1 METKFGI
8 HLRSA
13 GLSGDTR
20 SGDVHS
26 TNRSVYISKPVEDLK
41 EMFEKGDISSEVST
55 THSSKSRGALGFD
68 KTVKPTNAITHSTK
82 VASGTSSVASTK
94 VSESFKFKSSYSS
107 KLGQFGSKERDCNVE
122 RSVSPVAVCKS
133 GTPSTDESVPA
144 IAKAKVFG
152 ANAQI
157 FTATVENKTNKA
169 SNGGLQGLEA
179 IEVDKKAATNQLV
192 TGLALLRIRPG
203 LGKSDDGRKIIHS
216 KSASNSS
223 TDSTDFKME
232 NSVVKETKSL
242 FSTSSH
248 SNEKLEKKFSLD
260 QNRKLNL
267 NQEGLAK
274 VKNVDEVSASQ
285 KKVHDAT
292 FQPKTFARKDVL
304 RNRVHSP
311 VMRASSSSSSSGGI
325 SPRNEMVQV
334 NNTPPKG
341 LHSSSENRRSPTA
354 HGDGNLSKAEAIT
367 NRVHSPVMRAS
378 SSSSSSGGINPRNEI
393 VQVNNTPPKGLHSR
407 SENRRSPTAHGD
419 GNLNKAEA
427 ITEVEKQSQAPER
440 RLAAEILGKEKPV
453 YNRQK
458 SNDSVSSDSER
469 RADSNSNS
477 KFKWV
482 EKGRLSLEE
491 FKEQQKL
498 KSIQKDS
505 TVESAP
511 SQMLLASPDDNDLK
525 RHRSDPFTTGL
536 ISPEASSLSRVG
548 SRKLGTINFRNIK
561 EGFEKVA
568 HSVQEDN
575 SKRKPQ
581 IEIRTTK
588 NIFERKKSL
597 EVLEVSV
604 RSQTSASLPSLLRSS
619 SLDKGRVLERVKSL
633 NKVDTK
639 AKTPPMIRMQ
649 RPSTSSSQNTRQEE
663 QVSSDDYDNIELF
676 KPITMKIPG
685 HVGTVCDDGHS
696 NEGDISS
703 EAGEGL
709 YETITG
715 DKDDSGFHFGKQGI
729 RKRSPGV
736 RRRSKPSQEIEVS
749 QQESSDSVS
758 EVTHEPSGTDGDIDS
773 DSDSSGNSGIYEPID
788 HIGHRPQCES
798 LEEVEPPP
806 VPVRK
811 QVIKKKK
818 KIEDKACVEKTFK
831 AKIKKLY
838 KGHKNSAS
846 TDTDNALLS
855 LTHQALATAVP
866 SSSGVLTLIG
876 GKIKNLKKTKSSNF
890 SKSLDVIPTVTM
902 DLPRQHSESNLM
914 PIELDTSGSSTE
926 LEIDLHRQSGY
937 IDADTS
943 MVLPDLESPK
953 LPPTPP
959 PLPPRDHGMF
969 RVHSGDNFTVQK
981 VQSHDGNE
989 SPPLPPR
996 NPRVSKNNVN
1006 LDMVVPIIHGMK
1018 APTEEQKRKFFPP
1031 SKDSYLYGQELHSA
1045 SEDSELDYLEP
1056 SPKQDRV
1063 TRKVPSPSS
1072 QQHSPKDMVDS
1083 YMSVDPPYMDAT
1095 DLEYSLAHE
1104 IQKALQDRKSSAY
1117 IKPED
1122 IDSLPNKKNEVF
1134 ISSPFPHLLQY
1145 RSPNDED
1152 DLYIE
1157 LSDDQVYGRVG
1168 NRYKSKLESESLYQ
1182 FYNKDK
1188 IVRASRRKTVYVS
1201 SDESDESNSSLYE
1214 DMSKFHINARQ
1225 KSDNDDSATRRDST
1239 VGKDKEPTLKP
1250 STLELL
1256 SKKGVSMR
1264 VLWAEME
1271 EVKNG
1276 GILET
1281 ITPQERKIQE
1291 SMFEIISSEATYL
1304 KSLNVLINVFLMSPE
1319 FSSNMSDR
1327 CVITKQQ
1334 RHIIFSNIG
1343 AIRDA
1348 SERFLADLEATWQ
1361 KSVLLSDVCDIISKH
1376 AIRNFECYVRYCSNQ
1391 MYQDRAVSALRKEPI
1406 FSEALKRLEQNP
1418 DCQGLPMISFLL
1430 LPMQRITRLPLLVD
1444 AICHRLEP
1452 RTDRHKS
1459 ATKALELLNKLVRR
1473 CNEGAKRMQQTE
1485 QMCLIAK
1492 QLDFKVKEIPL
1503 ISASRFLVKQGEVG
1517 RIRNESSSRL
1527 PFGKGK
1533 PSKQNLFLFL
1543 FSDMMLITKK
1553 KSNTQYLV
1561 IDYAMRNAL
1570 MVECIDNP
1578 EKSRYLPNGVPSGSK
1593 NVFLLVLLENFMK
1606 KQVEMVLT
1614 CANPSDRARWID
1626 AICPSQDADDSEKI
1640 YEEWDCPQ
1648 VQCIEPFMAR
1658 EPDEL
1663 TLEESDVVNVF
1674 KKMPDGMYEGER
1686 IRDGERGWFPSDHAA
1701 EIVNSHVRAR
1711 NLRLRYR
1718 MMAVSGSDG

>member
-1 METKFGI
+1 METKFGV

-13 GLSGDTR
+13 RLGGDTR

-26 TNRSVYISKPVEDLK
+26 TNRSVYMSKPVEDLK
-41 EMFEKGDISSEVST
+41 EMFEKRDISSDVST
-55 THSSKSRGALGFD
+55 TQTSTSSVALGLG
-68 KTVKPTNAITHSTK
+68 KGIIQTSVTKSTK
-82 VASGTSSVASTK
+82 LEGGTSSEASTK
-94 VSESFKFKSSYSS
+94 VSEGAKLKSSTSS
-107 KLGQFGSKERDCNVE
+107 KPGQFGPKGWDRIKDV
-122 RSVSPVAVCKS
+122 SVSSVTVSDSLKS
-133 GTPSTDESVPA
+133 GTPSTDESVPT

-152 ANAQI
+152 ASTQI
-157 FTATVENKTNKA
+157 FTATVENKTNRA
-169 SNGGLQGLEA
+169 SNGGLQGLEPV
-179 IEVDKKAATNQLV
+179 ELDKKAATNQLV

-223 TDSTDFKME
+223 TDSIDFKTE
-232 NSVVKETKSL
+232 NSVAQETKSL
-242 FSTSSH
+242 LSTSSNI
-248 SNEKLEKKFSLD
+248 SEKSQLDIKKSLD
-260 QNRKLNL
+260 PNKKLNL
-267 NQEGLAK
+267 NQEGL
-274 VKNVDEVSASQ
+274 VKTLNVDGVSASQ
-285 KKVHDAT
+285 RKVHDAT
-292 FQPKTFARKDVL
+292 FQSKTFTKHDVVTD
-304 RNRVHSP
+304 RVSRP
-311 VMRASSSSSSSGGI
+311 VMRASSSCSLSGGN
-325 SPRNEMVQV
+325 SPRNEKEQI
-334 NNTPPKG
+334 NNTTPKG
-341 LHSSSENRRSPTA
+341 QNSRPENSSPTT
-354 HGDGNLSKAEAIT
+354 HGDGNFKKPES
-367 NRVHSPVMRAS
+367 RV
-378 SSSSSSGGINPRNEI
+378 
-393 VQVNNTPPKGLHSR
+393 NTELK
-407 SENRRSPTAHGD
+407 
-419 GNLNKAEA
+419 
-427 ITEVEKQSQAPER
+427 KQSQALER
-440 RLAAEILGKEKPV
+440 RRSAAEIDGKEKLA
-453 YNRQK
+453 YSRQIPDN
-458 SNDSVSSDSER
+458 SPNSDS
-469 RADSNSNS
+469 DHKPNSNSTSKS

-491 FKEQQKL
+491 FKEQTKL
-498 KSIQKDS
+498 KSTQKES
-505 TVESAP
+505 TVENAQ
-511 SQMLLASPDDNDLK
+511 SQISSASPDGNVLQRHKNDPLVAGPT
-525 RHRSDPFTTGL
+525 SQDVSS
-536 ISPEASSLSRVG
+536 ISRLG
-548 SRKLGTINFRNIK
+548 SRKLGTLNFRNIK

-575 SKRKPQ
+575 SERKPQ
-581 IEIRTTK
+581 IELRVTK
-588 NIFERKKSL
+588 NLLERKKSL

-604 RSQTSASLPSLLRSS
+604 RSHTSASLPSVLRSS

-633 NKVDTK
+633 NEVDATSR
-639 AKTPPMIRMQ
+639 TPPIIRTQ
-649 RPSTSSSQNTRQEE
+649 RPSTSSSQNNQQDE
-663 QVSSDDYDNIELF
+663 QPSSDDYDMMDVF
-676 KPITMKIPG
+676 KPSQTKIP
-685 HVGTVCDDGHS
+685 VFVSTLCDDGQS

-715 DKDDSGFHFGKQGI
+715 DKDDSGIHSGNQAI

-736 RRRSKPSQEIEVS
+736 RRRRKLSRETELSH
-749 QQESSDSVS
+749 QESSDSVS

-788 HIGHRPQCES
+788 HLGHSQQCDS

-811 QVIKKKK
+811 QVTKKKK
-818 KIEDKACVEKTFK
+818 KLGDKTSGDKTFK

-838 KGHKNSAS
+838 KGNKNSAS
-846 TDTDNALLS
+846 TDTDSALLS

-866 SSSGVLTLIG
+866 SSSGVLTLLG
-876 GKIKNLKKTKSSNF
+876 GKIKNFKKTKSNNF
-890 SKSLDVIPTVTM
+890 SKSFDVAPRAGM
-902 DLPRQHSESNLM
+902 DLPRNFSESDLM
-914 PIELDTSGSSTE
+914 PKELDTSGSSTE
-926 LEIDLHRQSGY
+926 HELDLNRRSGD
-937 IDADTS
+937 IDADTT
-943 MVLPDLESPK
+943 MVPPDLESPK
-953 LPPTPP
+953 LSHTPP

-969 RVHSGDNFTVQK
+969 QRVHSGESVTVPK
-981 VQSHDGNE
+981 TQSHDGNE

-996 NPRVSKNNVN
+996 NPRASKNNVN
-1006 LDMVVPIIHGMK
+1006 LDMVVPIIPGMK
-1018 APTEEQKRKFFPP
+1018 APTEEQKKRFFPP
-1031 SKDSYLYGQELHSA
+1031 TKDSYLYGQELHSA
-1045 SEDSELDYLEP
+1045 SEDSESDYLEA
-1056 SPKQDRV
+1056 SPHQDIG
-1063 TRKVPSPSS
+1063 TCKVLSPPS
-1072 QQHSPKDMVDS
+1072 QQSSLDKVDS
-1083 YMSVDPPYMDAT
+1083 YVSVDPPYMDAT
-1095 DLEYSLAHE
+1095 ELEYSLAHE
-1104 IQKALQDRKSSAY
+1104 IQRELHDRNSSAY

-1122 IDSLPNKKNEVF
+1122 IYSVPSSKIENF
-1134 ISSPFPHLLQY
+1134 ISSPFPRLLQFK
-1145 RSPNDED
+1145 SPNDED

-1168 NRYKSKLESESLYQ
+1168 NRYKSKLESDSLYQ

-1201 SDESDESNSSLYE
+1201 SDDSDESNSSIYE
-1214 DMSKFHINARQ
+1214 DMSEFRIKARQ
-1225 KSDNDDSATRRDST
+1225 KSDNDDSAKIKQDDSK
-1239 VGKDKEPTLKP
+1239 VGKEKEPTLKP
-1250 STLELL
+1250 TTLELL
-1256 SKKGVSMR
+1256 SKRGVCMR
-1264 VLWAEME
+1264 VLWSEMD
-1271 EVKNG
+1271 EVKNN

-1304 KSLNVLINVFLMSPE
+1304 KSLNVLINVFLMSSE
-1319 FSSNMSDR
+1319 FSSNMNDR
-1327 CVITKQQ
+1327 CVITKEQ

-1391 MYQDRAVSALRKEPI
+1391 MYQDRAVSALRKEPD
-1406 FSEALKRLEQNP
+1406 FSEALRRLEQNP

-1459 ATKALELLNKLVRR
+1459 ATKALDLLNKLVRR

-1492 QLDFKVKEIPL
+1492 QLDFRVKEIPL
-1503 ISASRFLVKQGEVG
+1503 VSASRFLVKQGEVG

-1533 PSKQNLFLFL
+1533 PSKQNLYLFL
-1543 FSDMMLITKK
+1543 FSDIMLITKK

-1561 IDYAMRNAL
+1561 IDYALRNAL
-1570 MVECIDNP
+1570 MVQCIDNP
-1578 EKSRYLPNGVPSGSK
+1578 EKSRYLPNGVPSGTK
-1593 NVFLLVLLENFMK
+1593 NVFLLVLLENCMK
-1606 KQVEMVLT
+1606 KQVEMVLS
-1614 CANPSDRARWID
+1614 CANPSDRPRWID
-1626 AICPSQDADDSEKI
+1626 AISPSKDADDSEKI

-1648 VQCIEPFMAR
+1648 VQCIESFMAR

-1686 IRDGERGWFPSDHAA
+1686 IRDGERGWFPSDHAV

-1718 MMAVSGSDG
+1718 MMAASGFCG